1 MMMMIVN
8 NELIV
13 FVHEWRLFALLCI
26 ACVRLCFSMFHMG
39 RVAWNKADGG
49 DDDDYYY
56 KVYYYDYYNVTGT
69 ISTTADLA
77 PTGLGRQMYPVWRG
91 TVKRVMENFVLRS
104 YTSLDSTAALLRRHT
119 SLDTSKLMS
128 SIGLCCVIV
137 FRGHRVDSAEPV
149 SRGPQTLGMILRVAQ
164 SELCQIITNIGQ

>member
-1 MMMMIVN
+1 MFDCVS
-8 NELIV
+8 
-13 FVHEWRLFALLCI
+13 LFY
-26 ACVRLCFSMFHMG
+26 MG
-39 RVAWNKADGG
+39 RVAWNKADGDG
-49 DDDDYYY
+49 DDYYY

-119 SLDTSKLMS
+119 SSDTSKLKFMS
-128 SIGLCCVIV
+128 SLRLCCVLV
-137 FRGHRVDSAEPV
+137 FAATV
-149 SRGPQTLGMILRVAQ
+149 
-164 SELCQIITNIGQ
+164 